1 LISSPLHHLSIR
13 MPADAAPLTKID
25 SAVAGLS
32 SSPPDEHHHDHHKK
46 GHRRASSSATGVHNI
61 NDLEKE
67 GTELQIAP
75 ETQKLNWKLNTS
87 PAHLDEK
94 DVLKKFLTTP
104 PVKKIDLHFPLG
116 LEVTARNLKGVTIKD
131 ALDAIYKQ
139 YRKKADDELEDPIL
153 AGFEWDKEES
163 WTRLIVH
170 QKKEGAHHNL
180 GGKKKG
186 KKGEE

>member
-1 LISSPLHHLSIR
+1 MSE
-13 MPADAAPLTKID
+13 PLTKVD

-32 SSPPDEHHHDHHKK
+32 TSPSEGKK
-46 GHRRASSSATGVHNI
+46 ASKRVTQDNGVMNI

-67 GTELQIAP
+67 GIELQIAP

-87 PAHLDEK
+87 PASLDEK
-94 DVLKKFLTTP
+94 DTLKKLLTTP

-116 LEVTARNLKGVTIKD
+116 LQVTARNLKGVTIKD

-139 YRKKADDELEDPIL
+139 FKKKADDELDNPIL

-170 QKKEGAHHNL
+170 QKKEGAPVS
-180 GGKKKG
+180 KKAKR
-186 KKGEE
+186 KGEA